1 MRESTARNLTNYEA
15 VEQPQFNPVEAPK
28 TATKHKVALSKLEA
42 TLIVGLGLLTLAL
55 MVSLVSVKVS
65 MTSAQNNLDQITT
78 EITKVNTNNVN
89 LRQEI
94 SEMTSF
100 DRLSAFAK
108 KHDLKMSNKNVRNV
122 SK

>member
-1 MRESTARNLTNYEA
+1 MMRESTARNLANYET
-15 VEQPQFNPVEAPK
+15 VEQPQSNPAGAPK
-28 TATKHKVALSKLEA
+28 PATHKVALSKLEA
-42 TLIVGLGLLTLAL
+42 TLIVGLGFLTLIL
-55 MVSLVSVKVS
+55 MVSLVSIKVS
-65 MTSAQNNLDQITT
+65 MTSAQNNLDHISTQITQ
-78 EITKVNTNNVN
+78 VNTDNVN

-108 KHDLKMSNKNVRNV
+108 KHNLKMSNKNVRNV